1 MPVRVPVAAPFYSG
15 DIRAQMERYERGF
28 TPPSGLP
35 EIISGGIV
43 PHAGWYYSGGTAS
56 KVYLSIKLRRS
67 PRTFVIFGAVHAP
80 GVSSFAVYPDGS
92 WQTPIGEAKVD
103 RALAEMFL
111 EEIPDLLVSDTRAH
125 ALEHSIEVQLPM
137 IKHLFTD
144 AMIVPV
150 AAPPLE
156 EAVKVGGRIGRL
168 IAGMD
173 VAVIGSS
180 DLTHYGDD
188 YGFTPAG
195 YGEGARAWMRSNDM
209 KIIRAA
215 LDMHEESIIPE
226 AEADGNACG
235 AGAMA
240 ATVAAAKS
248 LGAEKGIL
256 LEHTSSFDAHPEG
269 EFRMAV
275 GYAGIIF

>member
-1 MPVRVPVAAPFYSG
+1 MSVRVPVAAPFYSG
-15 DIRAQMERYERGF
+15 DVRAQMEIYEREF
-28 TPPSGLP
+28 TPPPGLP
-35 EIISGGIV
+35 DVISGGIV
-43 PHAGWYYSGGTAS
+43 PHAGWYYSGRTAS
-56 KVYLSIKLRRS
+56 KVYLSIKLRRA
-67 PRTFVIFGAVHAP
+67 PKTFVLFGAVHVPA
-80 GVSSFAVYPDGS
+80 VHSFAVYPDGS
-92 WQTPIGEAKVD
+92 WQTPLGEARVD
-103 RALAEMFL
+103 RALAEIFL
-111 EEIPDLLVSDTRAH
+111 EEIPDLLVSDTHAH

-137 IKHLFTD
+137 IKYLFPD

-156 EAVKVGGRIGRL
+156 EAVKIGGRIGRL

-188 YGFTPAG
+188 YGFAPAG
-195 YGEGARAWMRSNDM
+195 YGADARTWMRSNDM
-209 KIIRAA
+209 KIIGAA
-215 LDMHEESIIPE
+215 LEMQAERIIPE
-226 AEADGNACG
+226 AEADWNACG

-240 ATVAAAKS
+240 AAIAAAKS

-256 LEHTSSFDAHPEG
+256 LEHTTSFDVHPEG